1 MCIRD
6 RNIYVD
12 RISGRSFDRPSYN
25 LLVGTSET
33 AALLRQGDLLIMTSI
48 DRMGRDY
55 TEIKREWQRLTEEL
69 KVDVK
74 ILDMPLLDTSS
85 FSVEFEK
92 TTLEKKFISD
102 LVLQILSYVAEK
114 ERKQIKK
121 NQKDGIEVAR
131 KAGKQIGRP
140 KLQYPENWKQIYT
153 DWQDGKLTTSEA
165 VQEAGV
171 EKRSFYNLAKR
182 YERANNIQRKRYYNI
197 NFKD

>member
-1 MCIRD
+1 M
-6 RNIYVD
+6 
-12 RISGRSFDRPSYN
+12 
-25 LLVGTSET
+25 
-33 AALLRQGDLLIMTSI
+33 
-48 DRMGRDY
+48 
-55 TEIKREWQRLTEEL
+55 
-69 KVDVK
+69 
-74 ILDMPLLDTSS
+74 
-85 FSVEFEK
+85 SVEFEN
-92 TTLEKKFISD
+92 TTRGRKFISD
-102 LVLQILSYVAEK
+102 LVLQLLSYVAEK

>member
-1 MCIRD
+1 M
-6 RNIYVD
+6 
-12 RISGRSFDRPSYN
+12 
-25 LLVGTSET
+25 
-33 AALLRQGDLLIMTSI
+33 LRQGDLLIMTSI

-121 NQKDGIEVAR
+121 NQKDG
-131 KAGKQIGRP
+131 KGLAGR
-140 KLQYPENWKQIYT
+140 E
-153 DWQDGKLTTSEA
+153 
-165 VQEAGV
+165 
-171 EKRSFYNLAKR
+171 
-182 YERANNIQRKRYYNI
+182 
-197 NFKD
+197 

>member
-1 MCIRD
+1 M
-6 RNIYVD
+6 
-12 RISGRSFDRPSYN
+12 
-25 LLVGTSET
+25 
-33 AALLRQGDLLIMTSI
+33 LRQGDLLIMTSI

-85 FSVEFEK
+85 FELEK

-140 KLQYPENWKQIYT
+140 KLQYPENWKQIYA
-153 DWQDGKLTTSEA
+153 DWQEGKKTTSEA

-182 YERANNIQRKRYYNI
+182 YERENNIQRKRYYNI

>member
-1 MCIRD
+1 M
-6 RNIYVD
+6 
-12 RISGRSFDRPSYN
+12 
-25 LLVGTSET
+25 
-33 AALLRQGDLLIMTSI
+33 LRQGDLLIMTSI

-102 LVLQILSYVAEK
+102 LVLQILSYVEEK